1 MRHGATMPDDLP
13 KLTTKQRPAE
23 SAKAEEAFADYVALG
38 PSRSLRALAAV
49 YVKQGR
55 YKSETTAFNA
65 VAHWSGKFRWQERL
79 AEAASARSTALL
91 EQAAELDADT
101 FRRSSELLNERMH
114 YSHPGDTE
122 VVIKMRESVRK
133 PAPKGGASV
142 SVNVSVEVR
151 HMAER
156 MAEELGL
163 DAEQLIRDAED
174 IAAREWSKA

>member
-13 KLTTKQRPAE
+13 TQPKRPE
-23 SAKAEEAFADYVALG
+23 KPNEKAAAAFADFVALG
-38 PSRSLRALAAV
+38 DDRSLAKLADLYRNRTDPV
-49 YVKQGR
+49 PTKQLSR
-55 YKSETTAFNA
+55 LKIWSSKYK
-65 VAHWSGKFRWQERL
+65 WIERIEQFEDEQ
-79 AEAASARSTALL
+79 AEAQLRESAR
-91 EQAAELDADT
+91 LDADT
-101 FRRSSELLNERMH
+101 FLATSRIANERIKWTTPH
-114 YSHPGDTE
+114 NID
-122 VVIKMRESVRK
+122 VVLKIRESVRK